1 LHSTPSQALFGESR
15 RDFSHGC
22 IRVEDPRALATW
34 VLRNNP
40 GWTRERVDAAFQA
53 QKQEQVNLAHE
64 IPVLILY
71 GTAIAK
77 EDGQVFFFE
86 DIYGYDKALAKLFAQ
101 AYASKN

>member
-1 LHSTPSQALFGESR
+1 
-15 RDFSHGC
+15 
-22 IRVEDPRALATW
+22 VE
-34 VLRNNP
+34 
-40 GWTRERVDAAFQA
+40 AAFQA

-77 EDGQVFFFE
+77 ENGQVHFFE